1 MAVTRSGRTIFCT
14 AAADVIN
21 GPLLIASIRLV
32 GDTMTAGQR
41 LILKD
46 GPTPTAPGASGG
58 IRVEH
63 VVDAANQNADVFF
76 PGGDGEWWDSVYVD
90 TVPAA
95 GTFKIL
101 IRIA

>member
-1 MAVTRSGRTIFCT
+1 MAVTRSGRTIICT
-14 AAADVIN
+14 AAGDTVAGVLFIS
-21 GPLLIASIRLV
+21 SIRLV

-46 GPTPTAPGASGG
+46 GPTYAAPSSAGG

-63 VVDAANQNADVFF
+63 VVQSANEVADVLFS
-76 PGGDGEWWDSVYVD
+76 GGDGEFWDGLYVD

-95 GTFKIL
+95 GTFKII

>member
-1 MAVTRSGRTIFCT
+1 MALTRSGKTIICT
-14 AAADVIN
+14 AAGDAYTA
-21 GPLLIASIRLV
+21 GPLIISSIRLV

-46 GPTPTAPGASGG
+46 GPTSAGG

-63 VVDAANQNADVFF
+63 VVQGANEDADVFF
-76 PGGDGEWWDSVYVD
+76 PGADGEWWDGLFVD

-95 GTFKIL
+95 GTFKII
-101 IRIA
+101 IRIV